1 MGDDKKQWSN
11 VIIGPWESK
20 KTPKGKTRDQVI
32 QEEMDA
38 IDDLSQ
44 SAMVS
49 MIQIL
54 KENDVSISSKDFYR
68 HIGFMNETLKAY
80 LFKGLGY
87 DHPLSDLVNYIIL
100 PMRGKDDGDI
110 YTKFRAD
117 LIEETSFFKSFNSSV
132 LAILLVSIVG
142 DLGASAAVPAIP
154 QSSFRSK
161 PLI

>member
-44 SAMVS
+44 TAMVS

-80 LFKGLGY
+80 LYKELGY
-87 DHPLSDLVNYIIL
+87 DHPLTDLVNYIIL
-100 PMRGKDDGDI
+100 PMKGKDGGDI

-117 LIEETSFFKSFNSSV
+117 LIAELVDYLEED
-132 LAILLVSIVG
+132 I
-142 DLGASAAVPAIP
+142 DEE
-154 QSSFRSK
+154 
-161 PLI
+161 

>member
-1 MGDDKKQWSN
+1 MGDDKSQWSN

-44 SAMVS
+44 TAMVS

-68 HIGFMNETLKAY
+68 HIGFMNETLKAK
-80 LFKGLGY
+80 LFKEMGY
-87 DHPLSDLVNYIIL
+87 EHPLSDLVNHIII
-100 PMRGKDDGDI
+100 PSMSKDKGDI

-117 LIEETSFFKSFNSSV
+117 VVAELVEYLEEDFEEE
-132 LAILLVSIVG
+132 
-142 DLGASAAVPAIP
+142 
-154 QSSFRSK
+154 
-161 PLI
+161 

>member
-1 MGDDKKQWSN
+1 MGDDKGKWSN

-44 SAMVS
+44 TAMVS
-49 MIQIL
+49 LIQIL

-68 HIGFMNETLKAY
+68 HIGFMNETLKAK
-80 LFKGLGY
+80 LFKEMGY
-87 DHPLSDLVNYIIL
+87 EHPLSDLVNHIII
-100 PMRGKDDGDI
+100 PSMSKDKGDI

-117 LIEETSFFKSFNSSV
+117 VVAELVEYLEEDF
-132 LAILLVSIVG
+132 AEE
-142 DLGASAAVPAIP
+142 
-154 QSSFRSK
+154 
-161 PLI
+161 

>member
-1 MGDDKKQWSN
+1 
-11 VIIGPWESK
+11 
-20 KTPKGKTRDQVI
+20 
-32 QEEMDA
+32 MDA

-80 LFKGLGY
+80 LYKELGY
-87 DHPLSDLVNYIIL
+87 DHPLTDLVNYIIL
-100 PMRGKDDGDI
+100 PMKGKDGGDI

-117 LIEETSFFKSFNSSV
+117 LIAELVDYLEED
-132 LAILLVSIVG
+132 I
-142 DLGASAAVPAIP
+142 DEE
-154 QSSFRSK
+154 
-161 PLI
+161 